1 MKVRLIVATALAV
14 LLITFTLQNAE
25 VVELRFLVWTLSL
38 SRALLIFFVIVMGIV
53 LGWILNSWTYRRK
66 RSAPSG

>member
-1 MKVRLIVATALAV
+1 MMKVRLIVATVLAV

-38 SRALLIFFVIVMGIV
+38 SRALLIFSVIVMGMV
-53 LGWILNSWTYRRK
+53 LGWILRMK
-66 RSAPSG
+66 R